1 MANYVYSVSDASG
14 NEYGIIWD
22 TFGFCVTV
30 PGVTAAKTIETYATD
45 VDGLSIAICRAHYL
59 ARKSERGFTKEAVKR
74 ASEIFALGRRK
85 AHEKWLNA

>member
-1 MANYVYSVSDASG
+1 MAEYVYSVSDTSG

-30 PGVTAAKTIETYATD
+30 PGVTAAKAFETYATD

-59 ARKSERGFTKEAVKR
+59 ARKSEQGFAKEAVKR
-74 ASEIFALGRRK
+74 ASEIFAFGRRK